1 MSKLYLLPVAA
12 AVLAA
17 VHPALAATD
26 EPVETMVITATR
38 SQQPVST
45 VPATVSV
52 IDGETLRQQLAVTDD
67 LSQILGNL
75 LPSFSPSRQKMTGYG
90 ETLRG
95 REPLIMIDGVPQ
107 STPLRNGSREGYIID
122 PAMIERIE
130 IIHGASA
137 IQGMGASGGIINF
150 ITKSAGDEAHELGA
164 NFSVPTTGGSD
175 TQSYKGSYLF
185 NHKGERTELVTGVSY
200 TSNGIYLDGNGDPIG
215 FDTTQGDT
223 QDADGY
229 DLFVK
234 GKLNLSER
242 ESLQLMANHFVLQGN
257 GNYSNVAGNKAE
269 NIPATAV
276 EGSVEGDPAENE
288 VTTASLDYQH
298 QSLYGGAFALQ
309 LFATDFEALYGGG
322 RFSTFADPAYG
333 GTIFDQSRNVSKKY
347 GSRLTWGFADVGGS
361 AVDLTG
367 GLDWLRDTTYQDL
380 AQTGRKWVPETTFN
394 NYAPF
399 LQARYSG
406 IDNWTFSAG
415 ARYEWGELQVDDFT
429 TLYSSGSTFV
439 EGGNP
444 SFDELLYNAGAVWQ
458 LLPELRLYASYSE
471 GFGMPDVGR
480 VLRAINTPGQDVDDF
495 LNLAPIISDNRE
507 IGSEWD
513 NQLLRARLSYY
524 QSYSD
529 LGQRLQAN
537 ADGIFEVMREKTEID
552 GVEAEVEV
560 YLAESAS
567 VGAIYARTDGQY
579 DSNGDGE
586 VDRDLGGVNVAP
598 ERLNLYWLQ
607 QWQPAISSRLQA
619 NLLFDADFNDGTSF
633 DGYTTWD
640 LTASYQSQELG
651 LFTLGVENLTNEQ
664 YITYHAQTTGTNDT
678 YYAGIGRLAT
688 LSWQYRF

>member
-1 MSKLYLLPVAA
+1 M
-12 AVLAA
+12 
-17 VHPALAATD
+17 
-26 EPVETMVITATR
+26 
-38 SQQPVST
+38 
-45 VPATVSV
+45 
-52 IDGETLRQQLAVTDD
+52 
-67 LSQILGNL
+67 
-75 LPSFSPSRQKMTGYG
+75 
-90 ETLRG
+90 
-95 REPLIMIDGVPQ
+95 
-107 STPLRNGSREGYIID
+107 
-122 PAMIERIE
+122 
-130 IIHGASA
+130 
-137 IQGMGASGGIINF
+137 
-150 ITKSAGDEAHELGA
+150 
-164 NFSVPTTGGSD
+164 
-175 TQSYKGSYLF
+175 
-185 NHKGERTELVTGVSY
+185 
-200 TSNGIYLDGNGDPIG
+200 
-215 FDTTQGDT
+215 
-223 QDADGY
+223 
-229 DLFVK
+229 
-234 GKLNLSER
+234 
-242 ESLQLMANHFVLQGN
+242 
-257 GNYSNVAGNKAE
+257 
-269 NIPATAV
+269 
-276 EGSVEGDPAENE
+276 
-288 VTTASLDYQH
+288 
-298 QSLYGGAFALQ
+298 
-309 LFATDFEALYGGG
+309 
-322 RFSTFADPAYG
+322 
-333 GTIFDQSRNVSKKY
+333 
-347 GSRLTWGFADVGGS
+347 
-361 AVDLTG
+361 
-367 GLDWLRDTTYQDL
+367 

-513 NQLLRARLSYY
+513 NQQLRARLSYY

-552 GVEAEVEV
+552 GIEAEVEV
-560 YLAESAS
+560 YLADSAS
-567 VGAIYARTDGQY
+567 VGAIYALTDGQY

-640 LTASYQSQELG
+640 LTASYASQQFG
-651 LFTLGVENLTNEQ
+651 LFTLGIENLTDEQ
-664 YITYHAQTTGTNDT
+664 YLTYHAQTTGTNDT